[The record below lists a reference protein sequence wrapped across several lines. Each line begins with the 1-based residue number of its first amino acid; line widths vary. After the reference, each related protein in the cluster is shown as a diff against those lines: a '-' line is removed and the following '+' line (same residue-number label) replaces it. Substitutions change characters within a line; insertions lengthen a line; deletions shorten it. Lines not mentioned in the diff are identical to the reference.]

1 MRSPY
6 AIAAGGCKLPSYAQE
21 HGLSPRERDVLRLV
35 LEGMDNQNMASTL
48 GIAPSTVKV
57 HVHNVLKKCG
67 AQNRTELTHS
77 FWSS

>member
-1 MRSPY
+1 M
-6 AIAAGGCKLPSYAQE
+6 
-21 HGLSPRERDVLRLV
+21 LRLV